1 MQYSYIE
8 YIEYIDK
15 PVKIYYTNYIESNM
29 RNDNTNM

>member
-15 PVKIYYTNYIESNM
+15 PVKIYYTINYYTIIL
-29 RNDNTNM
+29 